1 MDLLYRSFQA
11 KLARGDFNN
20 SSKKQQ
26 QQQQQQQHSSDK
38 SSTVS
43 RPPMKSNPTK
53 TTIPNYYQQQQ
64 QQQQLQQLQQLQQQ
78 QQLHNGHHLQ
88 CSNTASILSH
98 APPVITTSPMVAA
111 DLAVSQMNQ
120 TMTNYSNLAAANS
133 QAAFLQQQQQQQQ
146 QNVLAMSQHP
156 FYATSAFA
164 GTNPASLFQLP
175 PQFLWPG
182 QLGMVPT
189 SSAATFGT
197 AYPPPPQAALPS
209 AGSLIQPETF
219 AYFQNNPYL
228 AAQIG
233 LKRPHIGDYE
243 EEGSSKRLRLTT
255 IPY

>member
-1 MDLLYRSFQA
+1 
-11 KLARGDFNN
+11 
-20 SSKKQQ
+20 
-26 QQQQQQQHSSDK
+26 
-38 SSTVS
+38 
-43 RPPMKSNPTK
+43 
-53 TTIPNYYQQQQ
+53 
-64 QQQQLQQLQQLQQQ
+64 
-78 QQLHNGHHLQ
+78 
-88 CSNTASILSH
+88 
-98 APPVITTSPMVAA
+98 MVAA
-111 DLAVSQMNQ
+111 DLGVSNLNQ

-133 QAAFLQQQQQQQQ
+133 QAAFLQHQQQQQQ

-164 GTNPASLFQLP
+164 ASNPASLFQLP
-175 PQFLWPG
+175 PQFLWPA

-209 AGSLIQPETF
+209 AGNLIQPETF

-233 LKRPHIGDYE
+233 LKRPHVGDYE
-243 EEGSSKRLRLTT
+243 DEGSNKRLRLTT